1 MTKKKKV
8 LLIIS
13 CTIVLAL
20 VLMLTFFMNFSLI
33 YGTSM
38 EPTYKTG
45 AIVWYEKIVLD
56 NIERYDVIVL
66 KHNKEK
72 CIKRVIGLGGETIEI
87 KNNIIYIDDVAL
99 DENDVKGVSFDL
111 EKTQIAIGSY
121 FVIGDNRESS
131 IDSRDYGSI
140 EQSAIKGKIFKSTKD
155 S

>member
-1 MTKKKKV
+1 
-8 LLIIS
+8 
-13 CTIVLAL
+13 
-20 VLMLTFFMNFSLI
+20 MNFSLI

-56 NIERYDVIVL
+56 NIERYDVIVF

-99 DENDVKGVSFDL
+99 EEIFKGLSFDL
-111 EKTQIAIGSY
+111 EKTQIPIGSY
-121 FVIGDNRESS
+121 FVIGDNREVS